1 MGIPDSDVRMSAE
14 ASSELETVPTRFA
27 QLPQKRNGVQFRAV
41 PDGAVLYSK
50 EHEVY
55 YGLNQVGTEVW
66 GLLPPVTSTMDELCE
81 KLTAIYSDVGV
92 DVIRAD
98 VEEMLQELVSHGL
111 LIPVTQNLW
120 QDRP

>member
-1 MGIPDSDVRMSAE
+1 MGIPGSDVQMSAE
-14 ASSELETVPTRFA
+14 ASSDLEMVPTRFA
-27 QLPQKRNGVQFRAV
+27 QLPRKRDGVQFRAV

-55 YGLNQVGTEVW
+55 YGLNQVGTHVW
-66 GLLPPVTSTMDELCE
+66 GLLPPVTATLHELCE
-81 KLTAIYSDVGV
+81 KLAVIYTDVSV

-98 VEEMLQELVSHGL
+98 VDEMLQELVSHGL
-111 LIPVTQNLW
+111 LTPVNHDQW

>member
-1 MGIPDSDVRMSAE
+1 MRILDSDVHMSAD

-27 QLPQKRNGVQFRAV
+27 QLPRKRDGVQFRAV

-55 YGLNQVGTEVW
+55 YGLNQVGTDVW
-66 GLLPPVTSTMDELCE
+66 GLLPPVTATLDELCE
-81 KLTAIYSDVGV
+81 KLATRYSDVGI

-111 LIPVTQNLW
+111 LTPVNHDQW

>member
-1 MGIPDSDVRMSAE
+1 MGIPDSGVRMSAE

-27 QLPQKRNGVQFRAV
+27 QLPRKRNGVQFRAV

-66 GLLPPVTSTMDELCE
+66 KLLPPVTATMDELCE
-81 KLTAIYSDVGV
+81 KLAAIYTDVGV
-92 DVIRAD
+92 DVIRSD
-98 VEEMLQELVSHGL
+98 VEAMLQELVSHGL
-111 LIPVTQNLW
+111 LTLVNHDQW